1 MFANQH
7 VIPAI
12 SNHQDLKV
20 FLAGPAVYGVLMNF
34 QLAQL
39 EGLVRQVKNAGK
51 KAIIHS
57 ELIRGLASDEYGAIY
72 LIQSLGVDGI
82 ISSKPKVIE
91 TCRKRGV
98 PGIFRFFLKDG
109 ISLRQ
114 SLEIAIKLKPSM
126 IEVLPAYGLDLVPM
140 IARETGA
147 DILLGG
153 LIPSKAFIRTC
164 LDKGAKAVTTSNRD
178 FWP

>member
-1 MFANQH
+1 
-7 VIPAI
+7 
-12 SNHQDLKV
+12 
-20 FLAGPAVYGVLMNF
+20 
-34 QLAQL
+34 
-39 EGLVRQVKNAGK
+39 
-51 KAIIHS
+51 
-57 ELIRGLASDEYGAIY
+57 
-72 LIQSLGVDGI
+72 
-82 ISSKPKVIE
+82 
-91 TCRKRGV
+91 
-98 PGIFRFFLKDG
+98 
-109 ISLRQ
+109 
-114 SLEIAIKLKPSM
+114 M